1 MDDPSVAA
9 LAPNDKQMSEQVGKV
24 HIQPRDDAKQPSSST
39 MQDGANTLAD
49 CEDFLSCLISEN

>member
-39 MQDGANTLAD
+39 MKDGATTLAD
-49 CEDFLSCLISEN
+49 CEDFPHV